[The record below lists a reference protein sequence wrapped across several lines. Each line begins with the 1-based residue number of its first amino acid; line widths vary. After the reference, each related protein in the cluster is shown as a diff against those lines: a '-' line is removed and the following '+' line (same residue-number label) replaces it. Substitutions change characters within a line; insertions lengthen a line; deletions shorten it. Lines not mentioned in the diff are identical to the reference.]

1 MKLSTTTLAAGAVLL
16 CGPCVTSALAGGA
29 STFTIPIVNAQF
41 SASCSDVG
49 VVQAQVTL
57 NGQYHFA
64 VPVIKNP
71 NGTFTTKF
79 QSEAHG
85 TAVDNQG
92 NQYVFNY
99 SNHDQEVSP
108 TPTDLPPIL
117 GMFTDRFQL
126 TSKGG
131 APNLKVE
138 FQIAYSIDASGNF
151 TLLSLVS
158 KGDPNCDPI

>member
-1 MKLSTTTLAAGAVLL
+1 MKPVRVTLTVGAVLL
-16 CGPCVTSALAGGA
+16 CGPHVTSALAGGTA
-29 STFTIPIVNAQF
+29 TFAIPIVNAQF

-49 VVQAQVTL
+49 VVQSQVTL

-64 VPVIKNP
+64 VPIIKNP

-99 SNHDQEVSP
+99 NNHEQDVSG

-117 GMFTDRFQL
+117 GTFADRFAL

-138 FQIAYSIDASGNF
+138 FQIAFSIDASGNF
-151 TLLSLVS
+151 TLLSLVA